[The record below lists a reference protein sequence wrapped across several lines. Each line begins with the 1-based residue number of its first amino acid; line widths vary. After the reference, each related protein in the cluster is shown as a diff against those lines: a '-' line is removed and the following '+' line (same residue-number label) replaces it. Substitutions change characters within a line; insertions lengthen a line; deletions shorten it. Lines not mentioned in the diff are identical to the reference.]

1 MADPGGRIPAALP
14 FRLMGRSPRR
24 LERERRTV
32 ESMIDLYC
40 RDVHGTDDALCPAC
54 AELAAYARK
63 RLEKCPFGEDK
74 PTCADCPIHCY
85 RPAIR
90 EQMQQVMRHSGP
102 RMLLRHPYL
111 AIRHMLDSRREAPQK
126 PPRRAG

>member
-1 MADPGGRIPAALP
+1 MSRPQ
-14 FRLMGRSPRR
+14 RR

-32 ESMIDLYC
+32 EAMIALFC
-40 RDVHGTDDALCPAC
+40 RDVHRTDGGLCPQC

-63 RLEKCPFGEDK
+63 RLEECPFGADK

-85 RPAIR
+85 QPAIR
-90 EQMQQVMRHSGP
+90 EQIQQVMRYAGP
-102 RMLLRHPYL
+102 RMLFKHPYL
-111 AIRHMLDSRREAPQK
+111 AVRHMLDGRRKAPKK